1 MVASWLVE
9 VFMAKLN
16 TLEDALS
23 TIASHVGS
31 SATSSSDIQSQLASC
46 SEEYQ
51 EFIDKYKADLDRKTT
66 YEIISSHGRKDELL
80 YYANSVNDYGYVL
93 AYWIQREKW
102 LEALNVLKK
111 QSEPEMFYKYSSVLM
126 SNAPMETVDI
136 LMRQSNL
143 NARNLIPAMLNY
155 NKYTKVPLNQVCFSS
170 RQLVEDY

>member
-1 MVASWLVE
+1 
-9 VFMAKLN
+9 MAKLN

-23 TIASHVGS
+23 TIASHINS
-31 SATSSSDIQSQLASC
+31 TTTSSSDIQSQLALVC
-46 SEEYQ
+46 EEYQ
-51 EFIDKYKADLDRKTT
+51 DFINKYKSDLDRKTT

-80 YYANSVNDYGYVL
+80 YYADSVNDYGYVV

-136 LMRQSNL
+136 LMRQNNL
-143 NARNLIPAMLNY
+143 NPRNLIPAMLNY
-155 NKYTKVPLNQVCFSS
+155 NKYTKVPLNKVFLCSLITRS
-170 RQLVEDY
+170 IRY